1 MDIRNVDKNFAS
13 IGSFEGLV
21 PYDIEQPPF
30 RLYGLCREPGERDYK
45 RLPHAFA
52 EKINSPM
59 IRALYT
65 NTAGI
70 RLRFRT
76 DSQRIGLSCI
86 LPGLQLPPHFS
97 RAGMSCF
104 DLYADGSY
112 CNTFF
117 PGLEKPDEDLGGGGY
132 RAEYSFADKKEREIL
147 LNFPLYNNVG
157 KVYIA
162 LEEGA
167 SVLPAQDYAHRLPIV
182 FYGSSITQG
191 GCASHAGNSY
201 PAILSRR
208 LDTDYI
214 NLGFSGG
221 CRAET
226 ELAEY
231 IGSLPMRAFVY
242 DYDHNASDAAFLQKT
257 HEPFFQ
263 VFRKYQPE
271 TPVLM
276 ISMADKC
283 VRDTRQRKAVI
294 HRTWENARAAGDTNV
309 WFLDGEEI
317 YREVGLDY
325 CTVDRCHPNDLGF
338 WCMAN
343 AVEKSL
349 RAILQ

>member
-1 MDIRNVDKNFAS
+1 MDIRKIDKNFES
-13 IGSFEGLV
+13 VGSFEGLV

-30 RLYGLCREPGERDYK
+30 QLYGLCRAPGERDYK
-45 RLPHAFA
+45 RIPKTVA
-52 EKINSPM
+52 EKTGSPM
-59 IRALYT
+59 VQALYT

-76 DSQRIGLSCI
+76 DSLRIGLTCV
-86 LPGLQLPPHFS
+86 LPELQLPPHNS
-97 RAGMSCF
+97 RSGMSCF
-104 DLYADGSY
+104 DLYADGHY

-117 PGLEKPDEDLGGGGY
+117 PGLESPEEDLGGGGY
-132 RAEYSFADKKEREIL
+132 RAMHTFVEKKEREIL
-147 LNFPLYNNVG
+147 VHFPLYNNVT

-167 SVLPAQDYAHRLPIV
+167 SVQPSQGYAGQKPIV
-182 FYGSSITQG
+182 YYGSSITQG

-201 PAILSRR
+201 QAIISRR

-221 CRAET
+221 CKGELP
-226 ELAEY
+226 LAEY
-231 IGSLPMRAFVY
+231 IGGLPMSVFVY
-242 DYDHNASDAAFLQKT
+242 DYDHNAPDAAFLEKT
-257 HEPFFQ
+257 HEPFFKA
-263 VFRKYQPE
+263 FRRFQPE

-283 VRDTRQRKAVI
+283 VLDTRQRKAVI
-294 HRTWENARAAGDTNV
+294 RRTWENARAAGDENV

-343 AVEKSL
+343 AIEKTL
-349 RAILQ
+349 HTILK

>member
-1 MDIRNVDKNFAS
+1 MDIRKIDKNFES
-13 IGSFEGLV
+13 FGSFEGLI

-30 RLYGLCREPGERDYK
+30 LLYGLSRQLGEEDYK
-45 RLPHAFA
+45 RLPHAVA
-52 EKINSPM
+52 TKTGSAM
-59 IRALYT
+59 VQALYT

-76 DSQRIGLSCI
+76 DSMRIGLTCV
-86 LPGLQLPPHFS
+86 LPSIVLPPHNS
-97 RAGMSCF
+97 RGGMSCF
-104 DLYADGSY
+104 DLYADGQY

-117 PGLEKPDEDLGGGGY
+117 PGLEKPEEDLGGGGY
-132 RAEYSFADKKEREIL
+132 RAMHTFAEKKEREIL
-147 LNFPLYNNVG
+147 IHFPLYNNVT

-167 SVLPAQDYAHRLPIV
+167 SVRPSQGYAHQLPIV
-182 FYGSSITQG
+182 YYGSSITQG

-201 PAILSRR
+201 QAIISRR

-221 CRAET
+221 CKGELT
-226 ELAEY
+226 LAEY
-231 IGSLPMRAFVY
+231 IGSLPMSIFVY
-242 DYDHNASDAAFLQKT
+242 DYDHNAPNAAFLEKT
-257 HEPFFQ
+257 HEPFFN
-263 VFRKYQPE
+263 VFRQCQPK

-283 VRDTRQRKAVI
+283 VPDTQQRKAVI
-294 HRTWENARAAGDTNV
+294 RRTWENARAAGDENV

-343 AVEKSL
+343 AIEKSL
-349 RAILQ
+349 RMIL